1 MPHFASE
8 CFEDLKINDQVK
20 WPLVENKFLINDE
33 INIVIQVNGKKRS
46 IVNCKKGITEQA
58 LMKSIKDNAKVNKFL
73 ENKKNIKSI
82 FIKDKLLNLIIKD

>member
-46 IVNCKKGITEQA
+46 IVNCKKGITEES
-58 LMKSIKDNAKVNKFL
+58 LMKIIRNDLKVNKFL
-73 ENKKNIKSI
+73 NDKKNIKSI
-82 FIKDKLLNLIIKD
+82 FIKDKLLNLVFKE